1 MSKPYVTDCDYCG
14 EISLCQD
21 DGAGGKTCSSCKRY
35 EEEKSLAI
43 EFTGTFFIV
52 AKDVKF
58 QPLSW
63 ITGNVEEPIING
75 EDWLKL
81 SKKDRQKYILQSIS
95 HVVRDCQD
103 MNTESLK
110 ITEEED

>member
-1 MSKPYVTDCDYCG
+1 MSKPYVSDCDYCG

-21 DGAGGKTCSSCKRY
+21 DGAGGMTCSSCKRCQ
-35 EEEKSLAI
+35 EEKTLAI

-58 QPLSW
+58 QPISW
-63 ITGNVEEPIING
+63 ITGNLEDPVING
-75 EDWLKL
+75 EEWLKL
-81 SKKDRQKYILQSIS
+81 SEKDRQNYILQSIPN
-95 HVVRDCQD
+95 VARDCED
-103 MNTESLK
+103 LNIECLK